1 MRDGFAPPLQGAA
14 KRGRG
19 KIKSMTN
26 LTRSTQI
33 LVNTNLQKAFDYVS
47 DLTKHPEWSGG
58 ELKIEAV
65 SSEPIQVG
73 KKYLSKG
80 EVAIQKDRPNT
91 LRVTEYESPHTFGF
105 VANDPDFG
113 DVFHTFTFVQKEN
126 GVLVTRTMK
135 LNVNPFI
142 AFGFT
147 FFVYPLIGNPSM
159 KKAFA
164 NLKAKL
170 ESQR

>member
-1 MRDGFAPPLQGAA
+1 M
-14 KRGRG
+14 
-19 KIKSMTN
+19 ISI
-26 LTRSTQI
+26 TRSIQTLI
-33 LVNTNLQKAFDYVS
+33 NTNLQTAFDYVS

-73 KKYLSKG
+73 KEYVSKG
-80 EVAIQKDRPNT
+80 EVAIQKDRPNK
-91 LRVTEYESPHTFGF
+91 LKITEFESPRKFGF
-105 VANDPDFG
+105 AANDPDFG
-113 DVFHTFTFVQKEN
+113 DVFHTFTFLEKDNNV
-126 GVLVTRTMK
+126 VVTRAMR

-147 FFVYPLIGNPSM
+147 FFVYPLVGNPSM
-159 KKAFA
+159 KRAFR

-170 ESQR
+170 EDS

>member
-1 MRDGFAPPLQGAA
+1 MSPW
-14 KRGRG
+14 
-19 KIKSMTN
+19 
-26 LTRSTQI
+26 
-33 LVNTNLQKAFDYVS
+33 
-47 DLTKHPEWSGG
+47 LTKV
-58 ELKIEAV
+58 LFLIDFK
-65 SSEPIQVG
+65 
-73 KKYLSKG
+73 
-80 EVAIQKDRPNT
+80 QKQLFRT
-91 LRVTEYESPHTFGF
+91 LTLGVR
-105 VANDPDFG
+105 AL
-113 DVFHTFTFVQKEN
+113 VQNEN

>member
-1 MRDGFAPPLQGAA
+1 M
-14 KRGRG
+14 
-19 KIKSMTN
+19 ISI
-26 LTRSTQI
+26 TRSIQTLI
-33 LVNTNLQKAFDYVS
+33 NTNLQTAFDYVS

-73 KKYLSKG
+73 KEYVSKG
-80 EVAIQKDRPNT
+80 EVAIQKDRPNK
-91 LRVTEYESPHTFGF
+91 LKITEFESPRKFGF
-105 VANDPDFG
+105 AANDPDFG
-113 DVFHTFTFVQKEN
+113 DVFHTFTFLEKNNNV
-126 GVLVTRTMK
+126 VVTRAMR

-147 FFVYPLIGNPSM
+147 FFVYPLVGNPSM
-159 KKAFA
+159 KRAFR

-170 ESQR
+170 EDS

>member
-1 MRDGFAPPLQGAA
+1 MP
-14 KRGRG
+14 
-19 KIKSMTN
+19 T
-26 LTRSTQI
+26 LTRSVKI
-33 LVNTNLQKAFDYVS
+33 LINTNLQKAFDYVS

-58 ELKIEAV
+58 ELRIEAV

-73 KKYLSKG
+73 KEYQSKG

-91 LRVTEYESPHTFGF
+91 LRVAEYQSPHKFGF

-113 DVFHTFTFVQKEN
+113 DVFHTFTFVEKEN
-126 GVLVTRTMK
+126 KILITRTMK

-159 KKAFA
+159 KKAFQ

-170 ESQR
+170 AS

>member
-1 MRDGFAPPLQGAA
+1 MSTWSRLIITPM
-14 KRGRG
+14 
-19 KIKSMTN
+19 ISI
-26 LTRSTQI
+26 TRSIQTLI
-33 LVNTNLQKAFDYVS
+33 NTNLQTAFDYVS

-73 KKYLSKG
+73 KEYVSKG
-80 EVAIQKDRPNT
+80 EVAIQKDRPNK
-91 LRVTEYESPHTFGF
+91 LKITEFESPRKFGF
-105 VANDPDFG
+105 AANDPDFG
-113 DVFHTFTFVQKEN
+113 DVFHTFTFLEKDNNV
-126 GVLVTRTMK
+126 VVTRAMR

-147 FFVYPLIGNPSM
+147 FFVYPLVGNPSM
-159 KKAFA
+159 KRAFR

-170 ESQR
+170 EDS

>member
-1 MRDGFAPPLQGAA
+1 MSTWSRLIITPM
-14 KRGRG
+14 
-19 KIKSMTN
+19 ISI
-26 LTRSTQI
+26 TRSIQTLI
-33 LVNTNLQKAFDYVS
+33 NTNLQTAFDYVS

-73 KKYLSKG
+73 KEYLSKG
-80 EVAIQKDRPNT
+80 EVAIQKDRPNK
-91 LRVTEYESPHTFGF
+91 LKVTEFESPRKFGF
-105 VANDPDFG
+105 VANDPDFE
-113 DVFHTFTFVQKEN
+113 DVFHTFTFAEKEN
-126 GVLVTRTMK
+126 QVLITRTMR

-159 KKAFA
+159 KRAFQ

-170 ESQR
+170 EDN

>member
-1 MRDGFAPPLQGAA
+1 
-14 KRGRG
+14 
-19 KIKSMTN
+19 MTN
-26 LTRSTQI
+26 LTRSVEVVIQAD
-33 LVNTNLQKAFDYVS
+33 LQKVFDYVS

-58 ELKIEAV
+58 KLKIEAV
-65 SSEPIQVG
+65 SSEPIQVE
-73 KKYLSKG
+73 KEYLSKG
-80 EVAIQKDRPNT
+80 EVAIQKDRPNR
-91 LRVTEYESPHTFGF
+91 LRVTEYESPHIFGF

-113 DVFHTFTFVQKEN
+113 DVFHTFTFAQKEN

-135 LNVNPFI
+135 LKVNPFI

-159 KKAFA
+159 KKAFV

>member
-1 MRDGFAPPLQGAA
+1 MSTWSRLIITPM
-14 KRGRG
+14 
-19 KIKSMTN
+19 ISI
-26 LTRSTQI
+26 TRSIQTLI
-33 LVNTNLQKAFDYVS
+33 NTNLQTAFDYVS

-73 KKYLSKG
+73 KEYVSKG
-80 EVAIQKDRPNT
+80 EVAIQKDRPNK
-91 LRVTEYESPHTFGF
+91 LKITEFESPRKFGF
-105 VANDPDFG
+105 AANDPDFG
-113 DVFHTFTFVQKEN
+113 DVFHTFTFLEKNNNV
-126 GVLVTRTMK
+126 VVTRAMR

-147 FFVYPLIGNPSM
+147 FFVYPLVGNPSM
-159 KKAFA
+159 KRAFR

-170 ESQR
+170 EDS

>member
-1 MRDGFAPPLQGAA
+1 MPV
-14 KRGRG
+14 
-19 KIKSMTN
+19 
-26 LTRSTQI
+26 LTRSVQI
-33 LVNTNLQKAFDYVS
+33 LVNTNLQTAFDYVS

-65 SSEPIQVG
+65 SSEPIRVG
-73 KKYLSKG
+73 KEYVSKG
-80 EVAIQKDRPNT
+80 EVAIQKDRPNK
-91 LRVTEYESPHTFGF
+91 LKVTEFESPHKFGF

-113 DVFHTFTFVQKEN
+113 DVLHIFTFVEKEN
-126 GVLVTRTMK
+126 KVLIIRTMK
-135 LNVNPFI
+135 LNVNPFV

-159 KKAFA
+159 KKAFQ

-170 ESQR
+170 ESKG

>member
-1 MRDGFAPPLQGAA
+1 MP
-14 KRGRG
+14 
-19 KIKSMTN
+19 T
-26 LTRSTQI
+26 LTRSVQI
-33 LVNTNLQKAFDYVS
+33 LINTNLQKAFDYVS

-65 SSEPIQVG
+65 SSEPIQVV
-73 KKYLSKG
+73 KEYVSKG
-80 EVAIQKDRPNT
+80 EVAIQKDRPNS
-91 LRVTEYESPHTFGF
+91 LWVTEYQSPHTFGF

-113 DVFHTFTFVQKEN
+113 DVFHTFTFVEKVN
-126 GVLVTRTMK
+126 KVLITRTMK

-159 KKAFA
+159 KKAFN
-164 NLKAKL
+164 NLKRRL
-170 ESQR
+170 ETNENE